1 MRVLVSRLGH
11 FPIACE
17 LGPESVAVASSA
29 RRPDVALVG
38 VDVDERDGL
47 EAITEIVRLAS
58 CPVIALLETH
68 SAERIAE
75 AAERGIFAY
84 VVDADEDDLRGALEV
99 TLRRFWELESLRRAF
114 GRRATIEQA
123 KGILMAR
130 HAVDEQRAFE
140 LLRAHSQ
147 RSGRKVAELA
157 EAIVQSHALLL
168 QPAELGNSDKKLA
181 KSDGG

>member
-1 MRVLVSRLGH
+1 
-11 FPIACE
+11 
-17 LGPESVAVASSA
+17 
-29 RRPDVALVG
+29 
-38 VDVDERDGL
+38 
-47 EAITEIVRLAS
+47 
-58 CPVIALLETH
+58 VIALLEAH
-68 SAERIAE
+68 SPERIAE

-99 TLRRFWELESLRRAF
+99 TLRRFSELESLRRAF

-130 HAVDEQRAFE
+130 HAVDEHRAFD

-147 RSGRKVAELA
+147 RTGRKVAELA

-168 QPAELGNSDKKLA
+168 QPVDHAIGEKKAA
-181 KSDGG
+181 KSDNG